1 MAAALGEFWEAR
13 DIWRD
18 PLLASVMAGALLG
31 FLGVYVVLR
40 RTVFVSAAL
49 TQLSTLG
56 LIAALLV
63 EERMGVEVEHPAV
76 QLAVALGFSVAG
88 ALVLGT
94 MEAGRR
100 LPTEAGVG
108 VAWVVAGALVIL
120 GANRLIHAAHDLNSM
135 VFGNAVAVPFVD
147 VVVLAAVTLVSVVV
161 HTVFQKEIVFVSF
174 DRETAQA
181 MGLDA
186 RLWTGLLFFT
196 IGLAIPVSAR
206 ALGAL
211 PVFAFLTIPAVA
223 ALLVTSRL
231 RPAFALATALGLLAA
246 GGGYVLSWFWQIPT
260 GPTMVALAAVF
271 ALPGA
276 LLQIGRRA

>member
-1 MAAALGEFWEAR
+1 MGALGGFWEAR

-18 PLLASVMAGALLG
+18 PLLASLLAGALLG

-49 TQLSTLG
+49 TQLATLG
-56 LIAALLV
+56 IIVALLV
-63 EERMGVEVEHPAV
+63 QERLAVEVEHPAV

-94 MEAGRR
+94 LEAGRR

-108 VAWVVAGALVIL
+108 MAYVVAGALVIL

-135 VFGNAVAVPFVD
+135 VFGNAVAVPFSD
-147 VVVLAAVTLVSVVV
+147 VVVLAAVTLVSAAL

-174 DRETAQA
+174 DPETAQA
-181 MGLDA
+181 MGLDC
-186 RLWTGLLFFT
+186 RRWSGLLFFT

-211 PVFAFLTIPAVA
+211 PVFAFLTIPAAA
-223 ALLVTSRL
+223 ALLMTSRL
-231 RPAFALATALGLLAA
+231 RPAFALATALGLVAA

-271 ALPGA
+271 AVPGA
-276 LLQIGRRA
+276 LLRLR

>member
-1 MAAALGEFWEAR
+1 MAGALAGFWEAR

-18 PLLASVMAGALLG
+18 PLLASVIAGALLG

-56 LIAALLV
+56 LIVALLV
-63 EERMGVEVEHPAV
+63 QERMGVEVEHPAV

-94 MEAGRR
+94 LEAGRR

-108 VAWVVAGALVIL
+108 MAYVVAGALVIL

-135 VFGNAVAVPFVD
+135 VFGNAVAVPFAD
-147 VVVLAAVTLVSVVV
+147 VVVLAAVTLIAVAI

-186 RLWTGLLFFT
+186 RLWNGLLFFT

-211 PVFAFLTIPAVA
+211 PVFAFLTIPAAA

-271 ALPGA
+271 AVPGA
-276 LLQIGRRA
+276 LLRVGRRA